1 MNFPNVG
8 WIKVESILQS
18 SRTHVQKECRKQRS
32 QEWSTIL
39 ISNTVWKFKKQQRL
53 KQKSHAAA
61 NHIQTETCEA
71 FNTDKVSSESTCL
84 LSVHCAPP
92 CQGQINSS
100 CSIGTC
106 SIWCCMAYRHM
117 LIYCRHRIDTYKG
130 TWELK
135 FVQCCRIWM
144 WCGLFDYVHICL
156 LFVFVL
162 FSIALHIRL
171 LF

>member
-1 MNFPNVG
+1 MFRRSAENRGAKNGRQYSLATLF
-8 WIKVESILQS
+8 ESL
-18 SRTHVQKECRKQRS
+18 KNNKD
-32 QEWSTIL
+32 WSK
-39 ISNTVWKFKKQQRL
+39 NHMQQQITYKL
-53 KQKSHAAA
+53 
-61 NHIQTETCEA
+61 IQTWTCEA